1 MGFAW
6 HAALTCCGC
15 AARRLAGQAQKCKVL
30 RPSSQQQRTPPP
42 SPPLQLTFQL
52 PFPALTGYAAYKC
65 VATAANSKGT
75 GPASAVKTTLLPPR

>member
-1 MGFAW
+1 MARCADLLW
-6 HAALTCCGC
+6 VCCEEVSRPGP
-15 AARRLAGQAQKCKVL
+15 KCKVL